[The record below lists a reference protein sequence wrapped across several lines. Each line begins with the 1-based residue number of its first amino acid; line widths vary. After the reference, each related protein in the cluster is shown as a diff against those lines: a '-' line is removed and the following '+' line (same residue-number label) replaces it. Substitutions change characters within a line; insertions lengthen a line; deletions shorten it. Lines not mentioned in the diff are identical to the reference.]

1 MKVRATGE
9 DEETKEKRRRTLREK
24 EEARVRVRSR
34 MGEIVDRT
42 VHSHPRIGDFGI
54 TKSLKEKVKYVEVLT
69 AKWFF
74 ETLSRSP

>member
-1 MKVRATGE
+1 MSIDILRI
-9 DEETKEKRRRTLREK
+9 RRRVRRRRIRIV
-24 EEARVRVRSR
+24 RVRVRSR

>member
-1 MKVRATGE
+1 M
-9 DEETKEKRRRTLREK
+9 
-24 EEARVRVRSR
+24 RVRVRSR

-69 AKWFF
+69 AKGFF